1 MYTYPFEKLE
11 VWQLSRKFRK
21 EIYYVVN
28 KFPKEE
34 LFGLTS
40 QLKRSA
46 SSIGDNISEGS
57 ARLSAKDRAHF
68 FVIAYSSAIETVNHL
83 IGALDLFYVK
93 EDEYFSLRT
102 TLEEI
107 TNKINALH
115 KVQFRVNN

>member
-11 VWQLSRKFRK
+11 VWQLARMLRKDV
-21 EIYYVVN
+21 YAVVN

-46 SSIGDNISEGS
+46 SSVGDNISEGS

-68 FVIAYSSAIETVNHL
+68 FVVAYSSAIETVNHI
-83 IGALDLFYVK
+83 IGALDLNYIN
-93 EDEYFSLRT
+93 DEQYSRLRNK
-102 TLEEI
+102 LEEI
-107 TNKINALH
+107 TNKINSLH
-115 KVQFRVNN
+115 KAQFRTKV

>member
-21 EIYYVVN
+21 EIYHVVN

-40 QLKRSA
+40 QLKSSA

-57 ARLSAKDRAHF
+57 ARLQQK
-68 FVIAYSSAIETVNHL
+68 IER
-83 IGALDLFYVK
+83 I
-93 EDEYFSLRT
+93 SLS
-102 TLEEI
+102 
-107 TNKINALH
+107 
-115 KVQFRVNN
+115 

>member
-11 VWQLSRKFRK
+11 VWQLARMLRKDV
-21 EIYYVVN
+21 YAVVN

-57 ARLSAKDRAHF
+57 ARLSDKDRAHF
-68 FVIAYSSAIETVNHL
+68 FVIAYSSTIETVNHI
-83 IGALDLFYVK
+83 IGALDLNYIN
-93 EDEYFSLRT
+93 DEQYSQLRT
-102 TLEEI
+102 KLEEI
-107 TNKINALH
+107 TNKINSLRKA
-115 KVQFRVNN
+115 QFRTKV

>member
-1 MYTYPFEKLE
+1 MYIYPFEKLE
-11 VWQLSRKFRK
+11 VWQLSRKFRTD
-21 EIYYVVN
+21 IYKLVN
-28 KFPKEE
+28 QFPREE

-57 ARLSAKDRAHF
+57 ARLKAKDRAHF

-83 IGALDLFYVK
+83 IGAYDLSYITGN
-93 EDEYFSLRT
+93 EYLLLRT
-102 TLEEI
+102 PLEEI

-115 KVQFRVNN
+115 KAQFKRAS

>member
-11 VWQLSRKFRK
+11 VWQLARMLRKDV
-21 EIYYVVN
+21 YAVVN

-68 FVIAYSSAIETVNHL
+68 FVVAYSSAIETVNHI
-83 IGALDLFYVK
+83 IGALDLNYIN
-93 EDEYFSLRT
+93 DEQYSRLRNK
-102 TLEEI
+102 LEEI
-107 TNKINALH
+107 TNKINSLH
-115 KVQFRVNN
+115 KAQFRTKV

>member
-11 VWQLSRKFRK
+11 VWQLSRVLRK
-21 EIYYVVN
+21 KVYSVVN

-40 QLKRSA
+40 QLKRSS

-68 FVIAYSSAIETVNHL
+68 FVIAYSIAIETVNHI
-83 IGALDLFYVK
+83 IGAQDLMYINEEEYMRLRVK
-93 EDEYFSLRT
+93 
-102 TLEEI
+102 LEEI
-107 TNKINALH
+107 TNKINSLH
-115 KVQFRVNN
+115 KAQFRAKS

>member
-1 MYTYPFEKLE
+1 MYIYPFEKLE

-21 EIYYVVN
+21 DIYKLVN
-28 KFPKEE
+28 QFPREE

-57 ARLSAKDRAHF
+57 ARLTAKDRAHF

-83 IGALDLFYVK
+83 IGAYDLSYIT
-93 EDEYFSLRT
+93 ENEYLLMRT
-102 TLEEI
+102 PLEEI

-115 KVQFRVNN
+115 KAQFKKGS

>member
-11 VWQLSRKFRK
+11 VWQLARMLRKD
-21 EIYYVVN
+21 IYAVVN

-68 FVIAYSSAIETVNHL
+68 FVVAYSSAIETVNHI
-83 IGALDLFYVK
+83 IGASDLNYIN
-93 EDEYFSLRT
+93 ENEYLYFRT
-102 TLEEI
+102 KLEEL
-107 TNKINALH
+107 TNKINSLH
-115 KVQFRVNN
+115 KAQFRARS

>member
-11 VWQLSRKFRK
+11 VWQLARMLRKDV
-21 EIYYVVN
+21 YAVVN

-57 ARLSAKDRAHF
+57 ARLGAKDRAHF
-68 FVIAYSSAIETVNHL
+68 FVVAYSSAIETINHI
-83 IGALDLFYVK
+83 IGALDLNYIN
-93 EDEYFSLRT
+93 DEQYSRLRNK
-102 TLEEI
+102 LEEI
-107 TNKINALH
+107 TNKINSLH
-115 KVQFRVNN
+115 KAQFRTKV